1 MSEVRRVIIIV
12 LDSLGVGELPDAAA
26 YGDLGSNTLANTS
39 KAVGGLSLP
48 NLGRLGLGHL
58 TEVQGVP
65 PDPAPSGAYGRMLE
79 ASAGKDTTIGHWEL
93 AGLISARPFP
103 TYPNGF
109 PRELMAEFERRIG
122 RKTLGNYPASGT
134 AIIAELGEEHMRT
147 GYPIVYTSADSVF
160 QVAAHQEVIPLE
172 ELYRICRIA
181 RELLKG
187 EHNLARVIARPFIG
201 VPGNF
206 TRTERRKDFSAIPP
220 SPTLLDKVL
229 AAGQEVLAVG
239 KIEDIFA
246 GRGISR
252 SAHTG
257 SNMEGID
264 QILALMAEDVRGL
277 IFANLV
283 DFDMLYGHRND
294 PIGYARALEEFDL
307 RLPEI
312 TASLRSDDVLFI
324 TADHGCDPTTPS
336 TDHSREYVPLLAS
349 GARVQPGVNL
359 GTRPTFADLAA
370 TAADLLGVEPPPD
383 GTSFATE
390 ILTNK
395 GK

>member
-39 KAVGGLSLP
+39 KKVGGLSLP

-65 PDPAPSGAYGRMLE
+65 PDPAPSGAYGRMQE

-122 RKTLGNYPASGT
+122 RKTLGNCPASGT

-181 RELLKG
+181 RELLTG

-220 SPTLLDKVL
+220 SPTLLDNVL

-252 SAHTG
+252 STHTG
-257 SNMEGID
+257 NNMEGID
-264 QILALMAEDVRGL
+264 QILAFMAEDVRGL

-349 GARVQPGVNL
+349 GARVQPGLNL

-370 TAADLLGVEPPPD
+370 TAADLLDVEPPPD